1 MLVLG
6 GCRFIGY
13 DAARTL
19 AERGYRVSVLDD
31 RRCPGPV
38 EGLEVH
44 RAGPASVGLLDYVRG
59 VDVVVNAYEFE
70 GVNEARMRTGDA
82 YRANVELAYRI
93 HEAVIGS
100 SVEKVIHLSTA
111 AVYGEAEHTPIPES
125 HRTLPVNWYGASR
138 LAGETIIYSLYTER
152 RVPVVVLRVFNV
164 YGPGEWLRNNP
175 GVVYEFITAAL
186 GGGYIRLEGGGGQVR
201 DFVHVID
208 VVRAVEESMDLAPGV
223 YNVGSGKGVSIR
235 DLADLIVRIHG
246 EPVEVVIANP
256 RPGDVLRS
264 IADIA
269 KITGASRWRPLV
281 PLEYGLEKLYQLYR
295 EKLST
300 AAR

>member
-19 AERGYRVSVLDD
+19 AEKGYHVSILDD
-31 RRCPGPV
+31 ERCPGPV
-38 EGLEVH
+38 DGLDVN
-44 RAGPASVGLLDYVRG
+44 RAEPVNADLLGHVRN
-59 VDVVVNAYEFE
+59 VDIIINAYEFE
-70 GVNEARMRTGDA
+70 GVNEARRRTGEA

-100 SVEKVIHLSTA
+100 RVEKVIHLSTA
-111 AVYGEAEHTPIPES
+111 AVYGEAEHTPIPEN

-152 RVPVVVLRVFNV
+152 RVPVVVLRVFNA

-175 GVVYEFITAAL
+175 GVIYEFITAAL
-186 GGGYIRLEGGGGQVR
+186 EGGYIRLEGGGGQVR
-201 DFVHVID
+201 DFVHVVD
-208 VVRAVEESMDLAPGV
+208 VVRAVEESIDLAPGV

-235 DLADLIVRIHG
+235 DLANLIVRIHG

-256 RPGDVLRS
+256 RPGDVSKS

-269 KITGASRWRPLV
+269 KITGASGWRPLI